1 MILYQ
6 YKCSKCDKIFEELRE
21 VEMRRWCPCPKCNE
35 TAYKTLGAASADV
48 NFRPGMYY
56 DIAPVP
62 VQINSR
68 EDFTKVA
75 NLMGNYSN
83 MQFGKRQSK
92 EIKQPSKR
100 EKARVIQ
107 KLRRGDYAR

>member
-6 YKCSKCDKIFEELRE
+6 YQCSKCNNVFEELRE
-21 VEMRRWCPCPKCNE
+21 VDMRKWCPCPKCNE

-48 NFRPGMYY
+48 NFRPGVYY

-68 EDFTKVA
+68 EDFTRVA

-83 MQFGKRQSK
+83 MPFSKREAQ
-92 EIKQPSKR
+92 EIKAPSKR
-100 EKARVIQ
+100 EKRILMQ